1 MEAGE
6 MEARTESFRRD
17 MLKTLTPEN
26 YFDDYDSGDKGDG
39 ENNNDA
45 KRVIPPV
52 LFDLAKNLKCT
63 NSHFEQANATIY
75 SIVTID
81 FGRFTVTCEYSGHND
96 GCDSPA
102 YTVRCGR
109 AWEVSEEDPH
119 FTKENLDE
127 VFEPIKE
134 HLPGVDVEMFRKFI
148 VLLPRLV
155 SITQNYVI
163 KRLWVIGWCDAI
175 GNDGLMEFDG
185 GGAIS
190 ESVIPQSK

>member
-6 MEARTESFRRD
+6 MEARTESFRRG

-26 YFDDYDSGDKGDG
+26 YFDDYDSSDKGDD

-96 GCDSPA
+96 GYDSPA

-148 VLLPRLV
+148 
-155 SITQNYVI
+155 
-163 KRLWVIGWCDAI
+163 G
-175 GNDGLMEFDG
+175 
-185 GGAIS
+185 
-190 ESVIPQSK
+190 SVFPEDFLF